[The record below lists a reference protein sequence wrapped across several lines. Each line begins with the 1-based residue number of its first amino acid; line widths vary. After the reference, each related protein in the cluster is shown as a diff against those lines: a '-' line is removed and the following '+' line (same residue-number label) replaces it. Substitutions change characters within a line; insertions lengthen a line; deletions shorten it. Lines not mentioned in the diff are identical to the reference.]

1 MNNDRESYLKYIIHP
16 TETSTP
22 QTSNFESGYNDS
34 LLMSYDWYRCSSMEL
49 FTVWSNDF
57 MAIGEPGFTQN

>member
-1 MNNDRESYLKYIIHP
+1 MNNDRDSYLKYIIHP
-16 TETSTP
+16 TDTSTP

-34 LLMSYDWYRCSSMEL
+34 SYDCYRCSSVEL

-57 MAIGEPGFTQN
+57 MAIGESGFAQN